1 MDHTFAPVA
10 YVVKERL
17 DSVRRVGHFGS
28 MNDETQ
34 NEIDHI
40 ITEEEATR
48 LVDRLLSQEERIAR
62 LEAQHQRMYIDLT
75 KEQQEIEAEAIPLL
89 EAYWRANPPRRGK
102 TLRLLTGD
110 VQLLSVPGRWGIDPK
125 HEEEVIAWAMLHLP
139 DAVAVDVRRRARITK
154 ITEHIEATGEIP
166 DGVRY
171 TDQHEKVVIKAT
183 KKGDDE

>member
-1 MDHTFAPVA
+1 
-10 YVVKERL
+10 
-17 DSVRRVGHFGS
+17 

-34 NEIDHI
+34 NEIEHI
-40 ITEEEATR
+40 ITEEEAVR
-48 LVDRLLSQEERIAR
+48 LVDRLLTQEERIAR
-62 LEAQHQRMYIDLT
+62 VEAQFERMRSDLSR
-75 KEQQEIEAEAIPLL
+75 EQQEIEAEAIPLL
-89 EAYWRANPPRRGK
+89 EAYWRANPPKRGK

-110 VQLLSVPGRWGIDPK
+110 VQLRSVPGRWGIEPK

-171 TDQHEKVVIKAT
+171 TETHEKVVIKAT

>member
-1 MDHTFAPVA
+1 
-10 YVVKERL
+10 
-17 DSVRRVGHFGS
+17 

-40 ITEEEATR
+40 ITEEEAVR
-48 LVDRLLSQEERIAR
+48 LVDRLLTQEERIAR
-62 LEAQHQRMYIDLT
+62 LEAQFERMRSDLSR
-75 KEQQEIEAEAIPLL
+75 EQQEIEAEALPLL
-89 EAYWRANPPRRGK
+89 EAYWRANPPKRGK

-110 VQLLSVPGRWGIDPK
+110 VQIRSVPGRWGINPK
-125 HEEEVIAWAMLHLP
+125 YEEEVIAWAMLHLP

-166 DGVRY
+166 EGVRY
-171 TDQHEKVVIKAT
+171 IDQHEKVVIKAA